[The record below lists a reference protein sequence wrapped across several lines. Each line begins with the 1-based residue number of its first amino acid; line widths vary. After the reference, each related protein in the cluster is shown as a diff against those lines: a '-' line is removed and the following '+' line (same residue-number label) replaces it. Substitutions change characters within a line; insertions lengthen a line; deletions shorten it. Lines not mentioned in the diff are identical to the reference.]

1 MTHHTLRYLREQRG
15 LTREQLADYLGDCT
29 ASTVNKWERG
39 INPVPAWVQDKMLRS
54 IPVKLPVEEMLQLLT
69 EAQATGQSAESILAD
84 ACRLWLAGHR
94 STSQPC
100 QTPQTTVASTAASIA
115 TAPNPPPT
123 SPTAANIV
131 PLPPPPVVATLL
143 HQTMTKAAETTTS
156 PPVTETR
163 DPATTYPKQKKNK

>member
-1 MTHHTLRYLREQRG
+1 MKKLEHGQPEGPVSVRMSYELQN
-15 LTREQLADYLGDCT
+15 QL
-29 ASTVNKWERG
+29 
-39 INPVPAWVQDKMLRS
+39 
-54 IPVKLPVEEMLQLLT
+54 
-69 EAQATGQSAESILAD
+69 D
-84 ACRLWLAGHR
+84 ACALKTGMKVTDLMRLCMRIGMEHFRRIDYDTAKCIVQAVE
-94 STSQPC
+94 TSQPC
-100 QTPQTTVASTAASIA
+100 QTPQTTVAFTADSIA

-163 DPATTYPKQKKNK
+163 DPATTYPKRKKNK